1 MYDHNTGT
9 RFPPTSLHGLTWCLK
24 SIRPKTTMRS
34 PRRTTRL
41 CVVSLALIVNT
52 LVCLMLVSATGAD
65 YTVGL
70 LIPMNKAYYDQKG
83 IYYASAINIAMDDIN
98 RQENLLPGNNISFI
112 WNDTDCEDESKTI
125 RALMYQIYEAKVSAI
140 IGPGCICNT
149 SARNAAA
156 FNVPM
161 ISYVS
166 IHFLFKGL
174 IVFEYLSLFISLP
187 SNFNTTFCYEVLV
200 MTVDVC
206 LLGKLFQAFIH
217 TRYVVF
223 HTALLEH

>member
-1 MYDHNTGT
+1 MP
-9 RFPPTSLHGLTWCLK
+9 RA
-24 SIRPKTTMRS
+24 
-34 PRRTTRL
+34 RRTTRRL
-41 CVVSLALIVNT
+41 YVVSLAFMVST
-52 LVCLMLVSATGAD
+52 LAFLLLTTVTEAD

-70 LIPMNKAYYDQKG
+70 LIPMKEAFYTKKG
-83 IYYASAINIAMDDIN
+83 MYYASAMSIAVDEVN

-112 WNDTDCEDESKTI
+112 WNDTDCEDEDKTI

-166 IHFLFKGL
+166 THCLF
-174 IVFEYLSLFISLP
+174 
-187 SNFNTTFCYEVLV
+187 TFCNFLNTQGYSYLCCV
-200 MTVDVC
+200 
-206 LLGKLFQAFIH
+206 I
-217 TRYVVF
+217 
-223 HTALLEH
+223 

>member
-1 MYDHNTGT
+1 M
-9 RFPPTSLHGLTWCLK
+9 
-24 SIRPKTTMRS
+24 
-34 PRRTTRL
+34 PRARTTRL
-41 CVVSLALIVNT
+41 YVVSLAFMVST
-52 LVCLMLVSATGAD
+52 LAFLLLTSVTEAD

-70 LIPMNKAYYDQKG
+70 LIPMYKAFYTKKG
-83 IYYASAINIAMDDIN
+83 IYYASAMSIAVDEIN

-112 WNDTDCEDESKTI
+112 WNNTDCEDEDKTI

-166 IHFLFKGL
+166 TQFLF
-174 IVFEYLSLFISLP
+174 
-187 SNFNTTFCYEVLV
+187 TF
-200 MTVDVC
+200 
-206 LLGKLFQAFIH
+206 F
-217 TRYVVF
+217 VVF
-223 HTALLEH
+223 